1 MNKPVYQPTIH
12 LKLVEE
18 GMQLPVIDIDCA
30 SDERLEVREL
40 CLRSLLTLPAS
51 ELSIYRHTLIFD
63 GKSYRILDK
72 LAG

>member
-1 MNKPVYQPTIH
+1 MNKPGYQATIH

-18 GMQLPVIDIDCA
+18 GMQLPVIDMACPS
-30 SDERLEVREL
+30 SDLLEVREL

-51 ELSIYRHTLIFD
+51 ELSIYRHTLIFN

-72 LAG
+72 LAS